1 MRDQRY
7 AADDAIEPNVHES
20 CHQLFLNK
28 HTDTL
33 KQIDIQINGDV

>member
-20 CHQLFLNK
+20 CHQSLNK

>member
-20 CHQLFLNK
+20 SHQLLHTI
-28 HTDTL
+28 HTDPL